1 MLPRGAV
8 VVGIQDVAHHFNV
21 PYDTART
28 VAHRVGVCHR
38 VGQMSVIL
46 VQDLPL
52 VAAGLRTLGW
62 EIPFDVDAQQ
72 EASVVEG

>member
-1 MLPRGAV
+1 MLPKGV
-8 VVGIQDVAHHFNV
+8 VVIGIQDAAQHFNV

-72 EASVVEG
+72 QESLVDG